1 MKLLKLDHAEMK
13 KLGDDMWRGAL
24 NIRSI
29 AMKMA
34 WYSRGSM
41 QYVDALNLSTDEF
54 DLFNKLIDSNLEIT
68 KKSKLPFF

>member
-1 MKLLKLDHAEMK
+1 MK
-13 KLGDDMWRGAL
+13 KLGDDMWREAL
-24 NIRSI
+24 NIRSV

-41 QYVDALNLSTDEF
+41 QYVDVLNLSTDEF
-54 DLFNKLIDSNLEIT
+54 NLFNKLIDSNLETT